1 MDCVF
6 CRIAAGTLPSTKV
19 YEDGSTLA
27 IMDINPLTP
36 GHLLVMPKAHVETL
50 FEADENAVAGVIR
63 VVVRIAKAVRGTLKP
78 DGLNVLQAN
87 GRAAFQSVP
96 HLHFH
101 LIPRRV
107 DDGAGFDWEP
117 VPGDLDE
124 VRRLG
129 EQIRAALA

>member
-36 GHLLVMPKAHVETL
+36 GHLLVMPKAHIENL
-50 FEADENAVAGVIR
+50 FDADEKAVADVMR
-63 VVVRIAKAVRGTLKP
+63 MVTRIAKAIGRSLKP

-101 LIPRRV
+101 LIPRRT
-107 DDGAGFDWEP
+107 DDGAGFDWKP
-117 VPGDLDE
+117 VPGNLND
-124 VRRLG
+124 VHRLG
-129 EQIRAALA
+129 GQIRAALG

>member
-1 MDCVF
+1 MNCVF
-6 CRIAAGTLPSTKV
+6 CRIAAGTIPSTKI

-36 GHLLVMPKAHVETL
+36 GHLLVLPKAHVENL
-50 FEADENAVAGVIR
+50 FDADEKTVAEVIR
-63 VVVRIAKAVRGTLKP
+63 VVVRIAKAIRRGLKP

-101 LIPRRV
+101 LIPRREG
-107 DDGAGFDWEP
+107 DGAGFDWPP
-117 VPGDLDE
+117 VPGKPEELS
-124 VRRLG
+124 RLG
-129 EQIRAALA
+129 GEIRAALG

>member
-1 MDCVF
+1 MNCVF

-36 GHLLVMPKAHVETL
+36 GHLLVMPKAHMENL
-50 FEADENAVAGVIR
+50 FDAEEDTVAEVIR
-63 VVVRIAKAVRGTLKP
+63 VVSRIAKAIGQALKP
-78 DGLNVLQAN
+78 EGLNVLQAN

-101 LIPRRV
+101 LIPRSSG
-107 DDGAGFDWEP
+107 DGAGFDWKP
-117 VPGDLDE
+117 VPGDLE
-124 VRRLG
+124 AVRRLG
-129 EQIRAALA
+129 DQIRAALV

>member
-1 MDCVF
+1 MNCVF

-19 YEDGSTLA
+19 FEDSSTLA

-36 GHLLVMPKAHVETL
+36 GHLLVLPKAHIENL
-50 FEADENAVAGVIR
+50 FAADEESVVNVIR
-63 VVVRIAKAVRGTLKP
+63 VVVRIAKAIGQALKP
-78 DGLNVLQAN
+78 EGLNLLQAN

-101 LIPRRV
+101 LIPRRTG
-107 DDGAGFDWEP
+107 DGAGFDWKP
-117 VPGDLDE
+117 VPGDLDA

-129 EQIRAALA
+129 DGIRAALG